1 VITATA
7 LHKRYGQIVAVD
19 DVSVE
24 AKDGQILGLL
34 GPNGA
39 GKTTTIRMLV
49 GMVRPDRG
57 AVRVDDVDVTR
68 RPDDAR
74 ARLGVLPDAKGLY
87 DRLTAREHVRY
98 FGQLHGLSGA
108 PLEARIERVLD
119 ELDMRAIADRRVQGF
134 SQGER
139 MKVALGRALVH
150 DPPNVLLDEP
160 TNGLDVMTTRA
171 VRELCRSLRAA
182 GRCVILS
189 SHVMQE
195 VAALCDTIAIV
206 SRGRVA
212 VAGTPDELRRQADTT
227 SLEDAFVFFAE
238 GPGAALGATS
248 PRRQGAPQ
256 ASEGEAP

>member
-1 VITATA
+1 
-7 LHKRYGQIVAVD
+7 
-19 DVSVE
+19 
-24 AKDGQILGLL
+24 
-34 GPNGA
+34 
-39 GKTTTIRMLV
+39 V
-49 GMVRPDRG
+49 G
-57 AVRVDDVDVTR
+57 DVDVVA
-68 RPDDAR
+68 RPDEAR

-98 FGQLHGLSGA
+98 FGELHGFSGKA
-108 PLEARIERVLD
+108 LELRIDQVLD
-119 ELDMRAIADRRVQGF
+119 ELDMRSIADRRVQGF

-171 VRELCRSLRAA
+171 VRELCRRLREA

-195 VAALCDTIAIV
+195 VGALCDAIAIV

-212 VAGTPDELRRQADTT
+212 VVGTPDELRERAGTP
-227 SLEDAFVFFAE
+227 SLEDAFVFFAD
-238 GPGAALGATS
+238 GPGAGGGDVGRCDAVHDGPAEEGA
-248 PRRQGAPQ
+248 R
-256 ASEGEAP
+256 